1 MPQDD
6 PTIHVEQIDSAEGA
20 DRLSAILTAIAEAQ
34 DKDRISIGDLLEALR
49 HRALGA
55 LMFIFA
61 VPTALPMPPGVSAIL
76 GAPLLFLTAQLTLGM
91 RPWLPK
97 FITQRSLSRVDFS
110 RVVATTVP
118 WLAKAESVMRPRL
131 TLLAMRPSVQVVG
144 LIALCMSIVLFLPI
158 PLGNMLPSIAICIMA
173 LGVLER
179 DGVWILFGIGLA
191 AASVIIVWGVF
202 WALIFGGLFVLSKF
216 FGIG

>member
-1 MPQDD
+1 MV
-6 PTIHVEQIDSAEGA
+6 HLEQVDSAEGA

-49 HRALGA
+49 RRALGA

-61 VPTALPMPPGVSAIL
+61 VPTALPMPPGVSAVL

-91 RPWLPK
+91 RPWLPR
-97 FITQRSLSRVDFS
+97 FITQRSLSRLDFA

-131 TLLAMRPSVQVVG
+131 TLLAIRPAVQVVG

-179 DGVWILFGIGLA
+179 DGVWILFGIA
-191 AASVIIVWGVF
+191 VAIASVIIVWGVF
-202 WALIFGGLFVLSKF
+202 WALIFGGLFVLSRF